1 MNRSPQA
8 ALIPLALLAMLSGGL
23 LAYFVPPAWVG
34 LLACA
39 LALMMLF
46 IGLGSLS
53 VYRRAMEEAM
63 DDVFRQN
70 DKTAGSIVA
79 NIDIPALLFDAEGR
93 ILWSNRAFSEI
104 YDGADIRRL
113 IPGLDPRFPN
123 QAQSF
128 ELNGRSFQLMN
139 MNVQRTGQFARHI
152 TFQYWLERTEALH
165 YSRLYEEQMPTVALI
180 QVDNYEDLSA
190 DKQFHRNTVLTEVER
205 RVSNFVSSIGGICR
219 RYDSSKFLVVF
230 EAARLA
236 ELEKQRFPLL
246 DAVREIDTGTGQSI
260 TLSIAVGVASRVA
273 DSDEAARNGMQLALG
288 RGGDQAVVK
297 RGANYAFYGGK
308 RQVTTRNSRVKAR
321 LFAKAL
327 RQLMEAADQVFI
339 MGHKNP
345 DMDCM
350 GAALGI
356 MRCAM
361 LVGCPA
367 YFVLDEANPTIEGA
381 VSTMQ
386 HNALY
391 RDAIK
396 TPEQVLAM
404 MRPGAVTI
412 VVDTQRQSSILAP
425 EVYDRAGK
433 KVVIDHHRRP
443 VDALQN
449 ATLNYL
455 EAGSSSTCEM
465 VTEVIQYFDD
475 SVRPTTF
482 ECGALLAGITMDTK
496 HFAFNTG
503 ARTFEA
509 ASYLRRN
516 GADTATV
523 KLMFQDDMQTYRD
536 RSRVVE
542 SAIVMERGIAIS
554 ACPQDTAYSP
564 LIAAQAADELI
575 SIKGIE
581 ASFVLAEKSGA
592 IVISGRSLGEINV
605 QLILE
610 KLGGG
615 GHLAVAGAQLKGMT
629 MDEAINQ
636 LTQAIR
642 EYLNDTGVEKA

>member
-1 MNRSPQA
+1 MNRSPKA
-8 ALIPLALLAMLSGGL
+8 ALIPAFLLSFAAGGL
-23 LAYFVPPAWVG
+23 LAYYFTPPWLG
-34 LLACA
+34 LSICA
-39 LALMMLF
+39 LSLATLAF
-46 IGLGSLS
+46 GLGRLKA
-53 VYRRAMEEAM
+53 YHREMEAAM
-63 DDVFRQN
+63 DDIFRQN
-70 DKTAGSIVA
+70 DKIAGGIVA
-79 NIDIPALLFDAEGR
+79 SIDIPALVFDTEGR
-93 ILWSNRAFSEI
+93 ILWKNNAFAEI
-104 YDGADIRRL
+104 FKGTDIRRL
-113 IPGLDPRFPN
+113 ISGLDPRFPN

-128 ELNGRSFQLMN
+128 EANGRSFQLRN
-139 MNVQRTGQFARHI
+139 MSVQRTSPNEQHL
-152 TFQYWLERTEALH
+152 TFQYWLDRTEALH

-180 QVDNYEDLSA
+180 QIDNYEDLSA

-205 RVSNFVSSIGGICR
+205 MVTEFVNSLGGISR
-219 RYDSSKFLVVF
+219 RYDSNRFLVVF
-230 EAARLA
+230 EAVKLA

-260 TLSIAVGVASRVA
+260 TLSISVGVASRIA
-273 DSDEAARNGMQLALG
+273 DSDEAARSGMQLALG

-297 RGANYAFYGGK
+297 RGSNYAFYGGK
-308 RQVTTRNSRVKAR
+308 RQVTTRSSRVKAR

-327 RQLMEAADQVFI
+327 RQLMETADQVFL

-350 GAALGI
+350 GAALGL

-361 LVGCPA
+361 LVNCPA
-367 YFVLDEANPTIEGA
+367 YFVLDEVNPTIEGA
-381 VSTMQ
+381 IATMR
-386 HNALY
+386 NNPLY
-391 RDAIK
+391 RDSIR
-396 TPEQVLAM
+396 TPEQALAM
-404 MRPGAVTI
+404 MRPGSVTI
-412 VVDTQRQSSILAP
+412 VVDTQRASSILAP
-425 EVYDRAGK
+425 EVYERALK
-433 KVVIDHHRRP
+433 KVIIDHHRRP

-449 ATLNYL
+449 STLNYL

-475 SVRPTTF
+475 NMRPTTF

-516 GADTATV
+516 GADNATV
-523 KLMFQDDMQTYRD
+523 KQMFQDDMQTYRD
-536 RSRVVE
+536 RARVVE
-542 SAIVMERGIAIS
+542 SAIVMEQGVAIS

-564 LIAAQAADELI
+564 LIAAQAADALI

-581 ASFVLAEKSGA
+581 ASFVLAEKGGV
-592 IVISGRSLGEINV
+592 IIISGRSLGSINV

-615 GHLAVAGAQLKGMT
+615 GHLSVAGAQLKGMT

-636 LTQAIR
+636 LTQAIH
-642 EYLNDTGVEKA
+642 EYLKEAGMTEG

>member
-1 MNRSPQA
+1 MNRSPQT
-8 ALIPLALLAMLSGGL
+8 ALIPPAFAALLSGGL
-23 LAYFVPPAWVG
+23 LAYFVRPVWLG
-34 LLACA
+34 LGVCA
-39 LALMMLF
+39 LALVTFF
-46 IGLGSLS
+46 IGLGRLGA
-53 VYRRAMEEAM
+53 YRRLAEEAM

-70 DKTAGSIVA
+70 EKVVGNIIA
-79 NIDIPALLFDAEGR
+79 NVDIPALLFDAQGR
-93 ILWSNRAFSEI
+93 ILWSNRAFVAI
-104 YDGADIRRL
+104 YGGADIRRL
-113 IPGLDPRFPN
+113 IPGLDPHFPN

-128 ELNGRSFQLMN
+128 EINGQSYQLMS
-139 MNVQRTGQFARHI
+139 MSVQRTGRFAQHI
-152 TFQYWLERTEALH
+152 TFQYWLDRTEALH
-165 YSRLYEEQMPTVALI
+165 YSRLYEEQMPTVAII
-180 QVDNYEDLSA
+180 QVDNYEDLNA
-190 DKQFHRNTVLTEVER
+190 DKQFHRNTVLAEVESK
-205 RVSNFVSSIGGICR
+205 VSAFVGSVGGISR

-260 TLSIAVGVASRVA
+260 TLSIAVGVASRIA

-297 RGANYAFYGGK
+297 RGTNYAFYGGK

-339 MGHKNP
+339 MGHRNP

-350 GAALGI
+350 GAALGL

-361 LVGCPA
+361 TVDCPA
-367 YFVLDEANPTIEGA
+367 YFVLDEVNPTIEGA
-381 VSTMQ
+381 ISTMEN
-386 HNALY
+386 NALY
-391 RDAIK
+391 RDTIK
-396 TPEQVLAM
+396 TPEQALSM
-404 MRPGAVTI
+404 LRPGSVTI
-412 VVDTQRQSSILAP
+412 VVDTQRQSSIMTP
-425 EVYDRAGK
+425 EIYERSGK

-475 SVRPTTF
+475 AIRPTTF

-516 GADTATV
+516 GADNATV

-536 RSRVVE
+536 RAKVVE
-542 SAIVMERGIAIS
+542 SAIIMEKGIAIS
-554 ACPQDTAYSP
+554 ACPQDVAYSP

-581 ASFVLAEKSGA
+581 ASFVLAEKGGG
-592 IVISGRSLGEINV
+592 IIISGRSLGDINV

-615 GHLAVAGAQLKGMT
+615 GHLAVAGAQLKGLT
-629 MDEAINQ
+629 MDEAINR
-636 LTQAIR
+636 LTQAIH
-642 EYLNDTGVEKA
+642 EYLKDAGVAKA

>member
-1 MNRSPQA
+1 MNRSPQT
-8 ALIPLALLAMLSGGL
+8 ALIPLALLSVLSGGL
-23 LAYFVPPAWVG
+23 MAYFVQPAWLG
-34 LLACA
+34 LLVCG
-39 LALMMLF
+39 LAFLVFF
-46 IGLGSLS
+46 ISLGNLAA
-53 VYRRAMEEAM
+53 YRRAVEEAM

-70 DKTAGSIVA
+70 DKVAGSIVA
-79 NIDIPALLFDAEGR
+79 SVDIPALLFDAQGR
-93 ILWSNRAFSEI
+93 ILWSNRAFSEL
-104 YDGADIRRL
+104 YDGTDIRRL
-113 IPGLDPRFPN
+113 IPGLDPHFPN

-128 ELNGRSFQLMN
+128 EFNGRSFQLMS
-139 MNVQRTGQFARHI
+139 MNVQRTGQFAQHI
-152 TFQYWLERTEALH
+152 TFQYWLDRTEALH

-180 QVDNYEDLSA
+180 QVDNYDDLNA

-205 RVSNFVSSIGGICR
+205 KVSDFVNSINGISR

-230 EAARLA
+230 EATKLA

-260 TLSIAVGVASRVA
+260 TLSISVGVANRIA

-297 RGANYAFYGGK
+297 RGTNYAFYGGK

-327 RQLMEAADQVFI
+327 RQLMEAADQLFI
-339 MGHKNP
+339 MGHRNP

-350 GAALGI
+350 GAALGL

-361 LVGCPA
+361 LVDCPS
-367 YFVLDEANPTIEGA
+367 YFVLDEINPTIEGA
-381 VSTMQ
+381 VTTMR
-386 HNALY
+386 HNTLY

-396 TPEQVLAM
+396 TPEQALSM
-404 MRPGAVTI
+404 MRPGSVTI

-425 EVYDRAGK
+425 EIYEKAGK

-443 VDALQN
+443 VDALQG

-516 GADTATV
+516 GADNATV

-536 RSRVVE
+536 RAKVVE
-542 SAIVMERGIAIS
+542 SAIIMERGIAIS
-554 ACPQDTAYSP
+554 ACPQDTGYAP

-581 ASFVLAEKSGA
+581 ASFVLAEKSSA
-592 IVISGRSLGEINV
+592 IIISGRSLGAINV

-615 GHLAVAGAQLKGMT
+615 GHLAVAGAQLKETT
-629 MDEAINQ
+629 MDEAINR
-636 LTQAIR
+636 LTKAIH
-642 EYLNDTGVEKA
+642 EYLQETGAAKA

>member
-1 MNRSPQA
+1 MNRSPQTV
-8 ALIPLALLAMLSGGL
+8 LIAPALLATAAGAL
-23 LAYFVPPAWVG
+23 LAYFVRPIWLG
-34 LLACA
+34 LGIGA
-39 LALMMLF
+39 LALILFF
-46 IGLGSLS
+46 IGLGRLGA
-53 VYRRAMEEAM
+53 YRRAMEEAM

-70 DKTAGSIVA
+70 GKTAGIIVSS
-79 NIDIPALLFDAEGR
+79 IDIPALLFDSEGR
-93 ILWSNRAFSEI
+93 IIWANRAFSEI
-104 YDGADIRRL
+104 YKGTDIRRL

-128 ELNGRSFQLMN
+128 DLNGRSFQLMN
-139 MNVQRTGQFARHI
+139 MSIQRTGRFARHI
-152 TFQYWLERTEALH
+152 TFQYWLDRTEALH

-180 QVDNYEDLSA
+180 QVDNYEDLNA
-190 DKQFHRNTVLTEVER
+190 DKQFHRNTVLAEVER
-205 RVSNFVSSIGGICR
+205 KVTDFVSSINGICR
-219 RYDSSKFLVVF
+219 RYDSNKFLVVF
-230 EAARLA
+230 EAARLP

-246 DAVREIDTGTGQSI
+246 DAVREIDTGTSQSI
-260 TLSIAVGVASRVA
+260 TLSIAVGVASRIA
-273 DSDEAARNGMQLALG
+273 DSDEAARSGMQLALG

-297 RGANYAFYGGK
+297 RGTNYAFYGGK

-327 RQLMEAADQVFI
+327 RQLMETADQVFI
-339 MGHKNP
+339 MGHRHP

-350 GAALGI
+350 GAALGL

-361 LVGCPA
+361 LVDCPA
-367 YFVLDEANPTIEGA
+367 YFVLDELNPTIEGA
-381 VSTMQ
+381 VNTMR

-391 RDAIK
+391 HDSIK
-396 TPEQVLAM
+396 TPEQTLSM

-425 EVYDRAGK
+425 EVYEKAGK
-433 KVVIDHHRRP
+433 KVLIDHHRRP
-443 VDALQN
+443 VDALQG

-465 VTEVIQYFDD
+465 VTEVIQYFDE

-516 GADTATV
+516 GADNATV

-536 RSRVVE
+536 RARVVE
-542 SAIVMERGIAIS
+542 SAIMMEQGIAIS

-575 SIKGIE
+575 SIKGVE
-581 ASFVLAEKSGA
+581 ASFVLAEKGGA
-592 IVISGRSLGEINV
+592 IIISGRSLGELNV

-615 GHLAVAGAQLKGMT
+615 GHLAVAGAQLKGLT
-629 MDEAINQ
+629 MDEAISQ
-636 LTQAIR
+636 LTTAIH
-642 EYLNDTGVEKA
+642 EYLKEAGVAKV

>member
-1 MNRSPQA
+1 MNRSPQT
-8 ALIPLALLAMLSGGL
+8 ALIPPAIASALAGGL
-23 LAYFVPPAWVG
+23 LAYFVSPVWMG
-34 LLACA
+34 LGVCA
-39 LALMMLF
+39 FALTTLL
-46 IGLGSLS
+46 IGLARLS
-53 VYRRAMEEAM
+53 AYRKATDEAM

-70 DKTAGSIVA
+70 DNAVGNIIA
-79 NIDIPALLFDAEGR
+79 NVDIPALLFNADGR
-93 ILWSNRAFSEI
+93 ILWANRAFTEI
-104 YDGADIRRL
+104 YSGSDIRRL
-113 IPGLDPRFPN
+113 ISGLDPRFPN

-128 ELNGRSFQLMN
+128 EISGQSFQLMN
-139 MNVQRTGQFARHI
+139 MSVQRTGRFANHI
-152 TFQYWLERTEALH
+152 TFQYWLDRTEALH
-165 YSRLYEEQMPTVALI
+165 YSRLYEEQMPTVAII
-180 QVDNYEDLSA
+180 QVDNYEDLNA
-190 DKQFHRNTVLTEVER
+190 DKQFHRNTVLNEVE
-205 RVSNFVSSIGGICR
+205 SKISDFVSSVGGIYR
-219 RYDSSKFLVVF
+219 RYDSSKFIAVF
-230 EAARLA
+230 EAVCLN

-246 DAVREIDTGTGQSI
+246 DSVREIDTGTGQSI
-260 TLSIAVGVASRVA
+260 TLSISVGVANHIA

-297 RGANYAFYGGK
+297 RGTNYAFYGGK

-339 MGHKNP
+339 MGHRNP

-350 GAALGI
+350 GAALGL

-361 LVGCPA
+361 TVDCPA
-367 YFVLDEANPTIEGA
+367 YFVLDEVNPTIEGA
-381 VSTMQ
+381 INTMDN
-386 HNALY
+386 NALY
-391 RDAIK
+391 RDAIR
-396 TPEQVLAM
+396 TPEQVLSM
-404 MRPGAVTI
+404 LRPGSVTI

-425 EVYDRAGK
+425 EIYERVGK

-443 VDALQN
+443 VDSLQN

-475 SVRPTTF
+475 AIRPTTF

-496 HFAFNTG
+496 HFAFNAG

-516 GADTATV
+516 GADNATV

-536 RSRVVE
+536 RSKVVE
-542 SAIVMERGIAIS
+542 SAIVMEKGIAIS
-554 ACPQDTAYSP
+554 ACPLDVAYSP

-575 SIKGIE
+575 AIKGID
-581 ASFVLAEKSGA
+581 ASFVLAEKGGV
-592 IVISGRSLGEINV
+592 IVISGRSLGGINV

-615 GHLAVAGAQLKGMT
+615 GHLAVAGAQLKGVT
-629 MDEAINQ
+629 IDEAINR
-636 LTQAIR
+636 LTKAIQ
-642 EYLNDTGVEKA
+642 EYLKEVGVSED